1 MKTGLFLFAI
11 LLLTAF
17 SPAAYSQTETDGNVF
32 HVQTLQFQMPE
43 GGSWAEFDSLTALL
57 NKNVTTK
64 NKKIVSQRFL
74 RHLWGSNSR
83 QLLVI
88 TEYRN
93 IADLVGEDTEGE
105 ALFAAAW
112 SKDDQQKAFN
122 KAYNKYWNSEHS
134 DEIYSEMK
142 SGRK

>member
-1 MKTGLFLFAI
+1 MKKSLFLFAI
-11 LLLTAF
+11 LLLAAF
-17 SPAAYSQTETDGNVF
+17 SPAAYSQQTEADGNIF

-57 NKNVTTK
+57 NKNVITK
-64 NKKIVSQRFL
+64 NNKIVSQRFL

-112 SKDDQQKAFN
+112 KDDQQKAFN

-134 DEIYSEMK
+134 DEIYMEMK